1 MISISF
7 FDEKVDKQFL
17 KIFVNLIFLSFFN
30 ILFLYVFKKSFGIY
44 YLLFWLSISIILG
57 ISKSDDNVIKSLVIG
72 MIIYLPLVL
81 YLRAQGFSK
90 FIDSLILL
98 TFGIFSIA
106 FVDNI
111 TNMITI

>member
-7 FDEKVDKQFL
+7 FDEKIDVQFL

-30 ILFLYVFKKSFGIY
+30 ILFLSVFKKPFGFY
-44 YLLFWLSISIILG
+44 YFLLCLSISIVLG

-90 FIDSLILL
+90 FIDSIILF

-111 TNMITI
+111 TNMITS